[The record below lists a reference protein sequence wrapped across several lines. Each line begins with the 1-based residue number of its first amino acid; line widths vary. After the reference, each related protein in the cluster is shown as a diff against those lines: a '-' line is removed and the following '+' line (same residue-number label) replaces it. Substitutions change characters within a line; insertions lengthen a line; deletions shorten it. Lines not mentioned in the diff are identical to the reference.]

1 MSTRREVLRVLA
13 LGVVVARA
21 SGTSAQQSI
30 KAARIGVLWFASS
43 SDAVLRRISGA
54 LRQRLR
60 ELGYVEGKTIL
71 VDDRF
76 AEGNPQRL
84 KELARGLV
92 DAKLDVIV
100 TPGVA
105 ATLVVREATD
115 TIPIVMVHAGNPIGA
130 GLIESLAR
138 PGGNVTG
145 TANVSLGG
153 KHVEL
158 MREVAPRLARLALLI
173 NPTNAGARLFVAN
186 VNEAARRFDIAVT
199 VVEVSRP
206 EDFAKAYA
214 SIRAAGVDW
223 LHVVDEPT
231 ISSRR
236 VEWVEFAIS
245 ARLPL
250 SSDVGETARV
260 GGLISYSPVLTDH
273 YVLAADY
280 VDKILKGAKPSDLP
294 VEEPTRYEL
303 LLNLKTAGTL
313 GLTIPRSV
321 LLRAQEL
328 IQ

>member
-1 MSTRREVLRVLA
+1 MTNRREVLRVLGLSVLMA
-13 LGVVVARA
+13 CA
-21 SGTSAQQSI
+21 SSTSAQQAV

-43 SDAVLRRISGA
+43 SDAVVRRISGVF
-54 LRQRLR
+54 RQRLR
-60 ELGYVEGKTIL
+60 ELGYVDGKTIL
-71 VDDRF
+71 IDDRF

-84 KELARGLV
+84 KELARGLA

-105 ATLVVREATD
+105 ATLAVRQATD
-115 TIPIVMVHAGNPIGA
+115 TIPIVMVHAGDPIGA
-130 GLIESLAR
+130 GLIESLVR

-153 KHVEL
+153 KDVEL
-158 MREVAPRLARLALLI
+158 MREVSPRLARLALLV

-186 VNEAARRFDIAVT
+186 VTEAARTFNIVVT

-206 EDFAKAYA
+206 EDFARAYA
-214 SIRAAGVDW
+214 SIREAGVDW
-223 LHVVDEPT
+223 LHVVNEPM

-236 VEWVEFAIS
+236 AEWVEFAAS

-250 SSDVGETARV
+250 SSEVGETARL
-260 GGLISYSPVLTDH
+260 GGLVSYSPVLTDH

-280 VDKILKGAKPSDLP
+280 VDKILKGAKPTDLP
-294 VEEPTRYEL
+294 VEEPVRYEL
-303 LLNLKTAGTL
+303 VLNLQTARTL

-321 LLRAQEL
+321 LLRAQEV